1 MGTRDDAPPTY
12 EEAARARS
20 IRNAW
25 ALSAPA
31 LFVLL
36 IAASGPLLI
45 VLVFAGVLLQD
56 RLQLWYYNPA
66 RTNPDKALV
75 LLTTQWCPYC
85 TILRQSLQQSNIPFR
100 ELDVETSKEGRF
112 AFHASGAR
120 SIPVTLIGQQ
130 YVSGG
135 LAPQLKAIS
144 DAGYPVVIAF
154 PERPGG
160 RQRVPH

>member
-1 MGTRDDAPPTY
+1 MTQKIT
-12 EEAARARS
+12 
-20 IRNAW
+20 
-25 ALSAPA
+25 LSP
-31 LFVLL
+31 LMRRLL
-36 IAASGPLLI
+36 WPLLI

-85 TILRQSLQQSNIPFR
+85 SILRHSLQQSSIPFR

-112 AFHASGAR
+112 AFRASGAR
-120 SIPVTLIGQQ
+120 GIPVTLIGQQ

-154 PERPGG
+154 PEQVRS
-160 RQRVPH
+160 RLQVPH

>member
-1 MGTRDDAPPTY
+1 MTQKIT
-12 EEAARARS
+12 
-20 IRNAW
+20 
-25 ALSAPA
+25 LSP
-31 LFVLL
+31 LMRRLL
-36 IAASGPLLI
+36 WPLLI

-112 AFHASGAR
+112 AFRASGAR
-120 SIPVTLIGQQ
+120 GIPVTLIGQQ

-144 DAGYPVVIAF
+144 EAGYPVVIAF
-154 PERPGG
+154 PDQVSSRPQAG
-160 RQRVPH
+160 R

>member
-1 MGTRDDAPPTY
+1 MTQKIT
-12 EEAARARS
+12 
-20 IRNAW
+20 
-25 ALSAPA
+25 LSP
-31 LFVLL
+31 LMRRLL
-36 IAASGPLLI
+36 WPLLI

-100 ELDVETSKEGRF
+100 EPDVETSQEGRF
-112 AFHASGAR
+112 AFRASGAR
-120 SIPVTLIGQQ
+120 GIPVTLIGQQ

-154 PERPGG
+154 PEQLSGRPQAG
-160 RQRVPH
+160 R